1 MSVYR
6 YAFDSTVPFA
16 SVKSSLAFALMAV
29 ESLVGE
35 PEVVLGVEHAL
46 DETNRT
52 VAIGGDTRVGTLLN
66 KLFCGFVIREFGA
79 EAFEV
84 KRVKSS
90 GGMA

>member
-6 YAFDSTVPFA
+6 YAFDSDVPFT

-35 PEVVLGVEHAL
+35 PEVVLGVEHAM

-52 VAIGGDTRVGTLLN
+52 VAIGW
-66 KLFCGFVIREFGA
+66 
-79 EAFEV
+79 
-84 KRVKSS
+84 
-90 GGMA
+90 